1 MATMDRNQAA
11 IMNRNKWQSCEY
23 ADWMPKQGHSADL
36 QAETAAHNI
45 LAFLEGRP
53 GTREFRVELVCVV
66 DSLDSG
72 TLVYRTP
79 TRNILLKSPLFHNAK
94 SFFER
99 RYLARY
105 R

>member
-1 MATMDRNQAA
+1 
-11 IMNRNKWQSCEY
+11 
-23 ADWMPKQGHSADL
+23 MPKQGHSADL
-36 QAETAAHNI
+36 QAETAADNI
-45 LAFLEGRP
+45 AAFLEGRQ

-79 TRNILLKSPLFHNAK
+79 TRNFLIRNPLLHNAK

-99 RYLARY
+99 RYLARF